1 MRIQHNIASMNAYRN
16 YNNNTRSLSKNL
28 EKLSSGYKIN
38 RAGDDA
44 AGLAISEKM
53 RAQITGLNAAQKN
66 VKDGVS
72 LVKTA
77 EGAMQE
83 IQDMLNRMDY
93 LATQSANGT
102 YDNEVDRANLQK
114 EVDNLKTEI
123 NRIADSANFNGIKL
137 LDGSLDETIKA
148 QDAVTETVTVDPTKE
163 NALTFENGK
172 LAEVGQVLG
181 TNTVLHNEAN
191 GSTGTSFSVDLH
203 NFKFE
208 GGKGNTLTMKMGDTE
223 ITLKATEDHGKVE
236 GADLVNAFLG
246 ANGYEITVDG
256 KKVDTL
262 DGMQINGQTMEVKA
276 GAENTSRLTFT
287 QKNAPAS
294 KADEINGSMEVTIS
308 GKVEPKKAQFT
319 FNTADL
325 AANTTTGGVV
335 TINGNSYTI
344 KDSDNDGTADTWA
357 EVIKDMEKQG
367 VLDDYKITEDGGKVT
382 LTAKEAGKMNT
393 PTISYKEVDSS
404 ARTNGTN
411 TTSGVDGVKSKYTTG
426 ALTKTGAIT
435 KDEVATL
442 TVNYTDAAGA
452 AKTKAISYTLAGTEA
467 DAAAVATQ
475 LIGALKADADL
486 SSLFDISGDDTGII
500 LEAKEMG
507 TGKGAVTGITIGG
520 TAATGTTKLALA
532 TGTATAAVDAEKDVW
547 TYSVKG
553 WNDSA
558 LGAVTLKDAANN
570 ELTIDFDKLNAA
582 GERGL
587 KVGEY
592 IATLEGDN
600 LVLTA
605 QKAGASAGQGPT
617 ANGTLTNF
625 IAYNTYKDPVKLTEA
640 QINVV
645 EEGAEGGKME
655 GITEGAHGDFN
666 VSTTNIKNVTAGGAD
681 RLASTYFDLTEDMV
695 ADGATIKIGED
706 EFTFTTDPKKVGTS
720 AGNVTFVDAT
730 SGDLATIAK
739 NLTEAA
745 KGNAVWTVG
754 HDGNRITLT
763 ENKTHGD
770 LDNNKTLQDYR
781 DNANTIFDL
790 STKEGIEQSLSF
802 VGAGSYEKENVVSE
816 ATEGGKALTLQIGDT
831 SDEYNQMKVS
841 VGDMHV
847 SAMKLTDEKTGE
859 STSIADID
867 ISTQDGAAKA
877 VDVIKASINYV
888 SSVRGDLGAI
898 QNRLE
903 HTQNNLSVMA
913 ENIQDAESTIRD
925 TDVAE
930 EMMGYVKNNILVQS
944 AQAMLAQANQLPQG
958 VLQLLG

>member
-1 MRIQHNIASMNAYRN
+1 MRIQHNILAMNAYRN
-16 YNNNTRSLSKNL
+16 YNTNTSALAKNL

-66 VKDGVS
+66 VKDGIS

-102 YDNEVDRANLQK
+102 YQDEVDRENLNK
-114 EVDNLKTEI
+114 EMSALKTEI

-137 LDGSLDETIKA
+137 LDGSLDTNIKA
-148 QDAVTETVTVDPTKE
+148 ADAVTETVTVDPTKE

-203 NFKFE
+203 NFKFQ
-208 GGKGNTLTMKMGDTE
+208 GGKGNTLSLKMGDTE
-223 ITLKATEDHGKVE
+223 ITLKATEDHGQVE

-287 QKNAPAS
+287 QKEAPAS
-294 KADEINGSMEVTIS
+294 KADEINGSMQVTIS

-319 FNTADL
+319 FN
-325 AANTTTGGVV
+325 AANLGTPTIGGVV

-344 KDSDNDGTADTWA
+344 KEDPNNLGNAMGWSD
-357 EVIKDMEKQG
+357 VIKDMEKSG
-367 VLDDYKITEDGGKVT
+367 VLGDYKITEDGGKVT

-393 PTISYKEVDSS
+393 PTVSYKETQ
-404 ARTNGTN
+404 ANNLTNGQN
-411 TTSGVDGVKSKYTTG
+411 T
-426 ALTKTGAIT
+426 
-435 KDEVATL
+435 
-442 TVNYTDAAGA
+442 AAGA
-452 AKTKAISYTLAGTEA
+452 AAVAAKYDSGTVTAIPNTEA
-467 DAAAVATQ
+467 D
-475 LIGALKADADL
+475 G
-486 SSLFDISGDDTGII
+486 SL
-500 LEAKEMG
+500 
-507 TGKGAVTGITIGG
+507 TIGG
-520 TAATGTTKLALA
+520 HTLSGIDATTATGTHDTLAKQLA
-532 TGTATAAVDAEKDVW
+532 AFVADYNANAADKDKWTAAVNGAGDGIEFTAKTAGAIGGEGPAAAPAGTTQATVGKDAVKDTW
-547 TYSVKG
+547 TYDVTG

-558 LGAVTLKDAANN
+558 LGKATITTGGGNSL
-570 ELTIDFDKLNAA
+570 ELDYDKLSAA
-582 GERGL
+582 GERGI

-592 IATLEGDN
+592 VATLDGN
-600 LVLTA
+600 TLTLTA
-605 QKAGASAGQGPT
+605 QTGGVPVDAA
-617 ANGTLTNF
+617 TNA
-625 IAYNTYKDPVKLTEA
+625 IAFNTYKTPVKLTEA
-640 QINVV
+640 QIDVV

-666 VSTTNIKNVTAGGAD
+666 VSTTAINNVTAGGAD

-695 ADGATIKIGED
+695 KDGATIKIGED
-706 EFTFTTDPKKVGTS
+706 EFTFTTDPKKIGTT

-730 SGDLATIAK
+730 SGDLAAIAK

-763 ENKTHGD
+763 ETKTHGD
-770 LDNNKTLQDYR
+770 LDTNQTLEDYR
-781 DNANTIFDL
+781 NNANTKFDL

-802 VGAGSYEKENVVSE
+802 IGAGSYEKENVISE
-816 ATEGGKALTLQIGDT
+816 AVEGGKALNLQIGDT
-831 SDEYNQMKVS
+831 SDEFNQMKVAI
-841 VGDMHV
+841 GDMHV
-847 SAMKLTDEKTGE
+847 KAMGTFDKDGKLTKSIDEV
-859 STSIADID
+859 DILNPEN
-867 ISTQDGAAKA
+867 AAEA
-877 VDVIKASINYV
+877 VDVIKNAINYV
-888 SSVRGDLGAI
+888 SSVRGDLGAY

-903 HTQNNLSVMA
+903 HTANNLSVMA

-925 TDVAE
+925 TDIAE
-930 EMMGYVKNNILVQS
+930 EMMAYTKNNILIQS
-944 AQAMLAQANQLPQG
+944 AQAMLAQANAVPQG

>member
-1 MRIQHNIASMNAYRN
+1 MRIQHNILAMNAYRN
-16 YNNNTRSLSKNL
+16 YNTNTSALAKNL

-53 RAQITGLNAAQKN
+53 RAQITGLNAASKN
-66 VKDGVS
+66 VKDGIS

-102 YDNEVDRANLQK
+102 YQDEVDRENLNK
-114 EVDNLKTEI
+114 EMSALKTEI

-137 LDGSLDETIKA
+137 LDGSLDTAKLA
-148 QDAVTETVTVDPTKE
+148 QDAVTETVTVDPTKSE
-163 NALTFENGK
+163 ALTFENGK

-203 NFKFE
+203 NFKFQ

-223 ITLKATEDHGKVE
+223 ITLKATEDHGQVE

-287 QKNAPAS
+287 QKEAPAS
-294 KADEINGSMEVTIS
+294 KADEINGSMQVTIS
-308 GKVEPKKAQFT
+308 GKVEPKKAEFT

-325 AANTTTGGVV
+325 AANTTVGGVV

-357 EVIKDMEKQG
+357 EVIKDMEKSG
-367 VLDDYKITEDGGKVT
+367 VLEGYKITEDGGKVT

-393 PTISYKEVDSS
+393 PTVSYK
-404 ARTNGTN
+404 ATQTGGGNIGQN
-411 TTSGVDGVKSKYTTG
+411 TAPG
-426 ALTKTGAIT
+426 
-435 KDEVATL
+435 
-442 TVNYTDAAGA
+442 
-452 AKTKAISYTLAGTEA
+452 
-467 DAAAVATQ
+467 AAAVAAEYKSGT
-475 LIGALKADADL
+475 ITALTAD
-486 SSLFDISGDDTGII
+486 
-500 LEAKEMG
+500 
-507 TGKGAVTGITIGG
+507 GKLTIGG
-520 TAATGTTKLALA
+520 FSSDIEVATQDDLTKQLAKFVA
-532 TGTATAAVDAEKDVW
+532 DYNAQNAGAGDANWTAAVDGGNAIKFTAKTAGAIGGEGPAAAPAGTTQATEGKDAVKDTW
-547 TYSVKG
+547 TFDVTG
-553 WNDSA
+553 WNDA
-558 LGAVTLKDAANN
+558 NLGVATVDTAGDAI
-570 ELTIDFDKLNAA
+570 ELDYNKLTAA

-587 KVGEY
+587 KVGDY
-592 IATLEGDN
+592 IATLDGN
-600 LVLTA
+600 TLTLTA
-605 QKAGASAGQGPT
+605 QAGGTAGANAPDGNIT
-617 ANGTLTNF
+617 F
-625 IAYNTYKDPVKLTEA
+625 NTYAAPVKLTEA
-640 QINVV
+640 QIDVV

-695 ADGATIKIGED
+695 KDGATIKIGED
-706 EFTFTTDPKKVGTS
+706 EFTFTTDPKKIGTT
-720 AGNVTFVDAT
+720 AGNVTFVDAS
-730 SGDLATIAK
+730 SGDLAAIAK

-763 ENKTHGD
+763 ETKTHGD
-770 LDNNKTLQDYR
+770 LDTNQTLEDYR
-781 DNANTIFDL
+781 NNANTKFDL

-802 VGAGSYEKENVVSE
+802 IGAGSYEKENVISE
-816 ATEGGKALTLQIGDT
+816 ATEGGKALNLQIGDT
-831 SDEYNQMKVS
+831 SDAFNQMKVS
-841 VGDMHV
+841 IGDMHV
-847 SAMKLTDEKTGE
+847 SAMKLTDEETGE
-859 STSIADID
+859 STSIEDID
-867 ISTQDGAAKA
+867 ILTSDNAQKA
-877 VDVIKASINYV
+877 VDVIKNAINYV
-888 SSVRGDLGAI
+888 SGIRGDLGAY

-903 HTQNNLSVMA
+903 HTANNLSVMA

-925 TDVAE
+925 TDIAE
-930 EMMGYVKNNILVQS
+930 EMMSYTKNNILVQS
-944 AQAMLAQANQLPQG
+944 AQAMLAQANAVPQG

>member
-1 MRIQHNIASMNAYRN
+1 MRIQHNILAMNAYRN
-16 YNNNTRSLSKNL
+16 YNTNTSALSKNL

-53 RAQITGLNAAQKN
+53 RAQITGLNAASKN
-66 VKDGVS
+66 VKDGIS

-102 YDNEVDRANLQK
+102 YQDEVDRENLNK
-114 EVDNLKTEI
+114 EMSALKTEI

-137 LDGSLDETIKA
+137 LDGSLDTAKLA
-148 QDAVTETVTVDPTKE
+148 QDAVTETVTIDPTKSE
-163 NALTFENGK
+163 ALTFENGK

-191 GSTGTSFSVDLH
+191 GSTGTRFSVDLH
-203 NFKFE
+203 NFKFQ

-223 ITLKATEDHGKVE
+223 ITLKATEDHGQVE
-236 GADLVNAFLG
+236 GADLVDAFLG

-287 QKNAPAS
+287 QKEAPAS
-294 KADEINGSMEVTIS
+294 KADEINGSMQVTIS
-308 GKVEPKKAQFT
+308 GKVEPKKAEFT
-319 FNTADL
+319 FNAADL
-325 AANTTTGGVV
+325 GNTTIGGVV
-335 TINGNSYTI
+335 TINGQSYTI
-344 KDSDNDGTADTWA
+344 KDKDTTGAAPTAQSWS
-357 EVIKDMEKQG
+357 EVFADMEKQG
-367 VLDDYKITEDGGKVT
+367 ILSDYKVTEDGGKVT

-393 PTISYKEVDSS
+393 PTVSYKETQAATGITGNQV
-404 ARTNGTN
+404 A
-411 TTSGVDGVKSKYTTG
+411 GVDGVKSKYTTG
-426 ALTKTGAIT
+426 ALTASGAVT
-435 KDEVATL
+435 ADEVATL
-442 TVNYTDAAGA
+442 TVNYTDAAGKA
-452 AKTKAISYTLAGTEA
+452 QTKNVSYTLTGTDTVTTAAGK
-467 DAAAVATQ
+467 
-475 LIGALKADADL
+475 LIDALKADKDL
-486 SSLFDISGDDTGII
+486 SNLFDISGSNAGII

-507 TGKGAVTGITIGG
+507 TGKGAVTGITLGG
-520 TAATGTTKLALA
+520 DAATGTTKLALG
-532 TGTATAAVDAEKDVW
+532 TGTAVNAVDAVKNTW
-547 TYSVKG
+547 TYDVTG

-558 LGAVTLKDAANN
+558 LGPVTLEDAGGNKL
-570 ELTIDFDKLNAA
+570 EIDFDKLNAA

-592 IATLEGDN
+592 IATLDGN
-600 LVLTA
+600 TLTLTA
-605 QKAGASAGQGPT
+605 QKAGNSSGQGPT
-617 ANGTLTNF
+617 ANGTLTNA
-625 IAYNTYKDPVKLTEA
+625 ISYNTYKAPVKLTEA
-640 QINVV
+640 QIDVV
-645 EEGAEGGKME
+645 KEGAEGGKME

-666 VSTTNIKNVTAGGAD
+666 VSTTAIKNVTAGGAD

-695 ADGATIKIGED
+695 KDGATIKIGED
-706 EFTFTTDPKKVGTS
+706 EFTFTTDPKKIGT
-720 AGNVTFVDAT
+720 AGNVTFVDAS
-730 SGDLATIAK
+730 SGDLAAIAK

-763 ENKTHGD
+763 ETKTHGD
-770 LDNNKTLQDYR
+770 LDTNQTLEDYR
-781 DNANTIFDL
+781 NNANTKFDL

-802 VGAGSYEKENVVSE
+802 IGAGSYEKENVISE
-816 ATEGGKALTLQIGDT
+816 ATEGGKALNLQIGDT
-831 SDEYNQMKVS
+831 SDAFNQMKVS
-841 VGDMHV
+841 IGDMHV
-847 SAMKLTDEKTGE
+847 SAMKLTDEETGE
-859 STSIADID
+859 STSIEDID
-867 ISTQDGAAKA
+867 ILTSDNAQKA
-877 VDVIKASINYV
+877 VDVIKNAINYV
-888 SSVRGDLGAI
+888 SGIRGDLGAY

-903 HTQNNLSVMA
+903 HTANNLSVMA

-925 TDVAE
+925 TDIAE
-930 EMMGYVKNNILVQS
+930 EMMSYTKNNILVQS
-944 AQAMLAQANQLPQG
+944 AQAMLAQANAVPQG